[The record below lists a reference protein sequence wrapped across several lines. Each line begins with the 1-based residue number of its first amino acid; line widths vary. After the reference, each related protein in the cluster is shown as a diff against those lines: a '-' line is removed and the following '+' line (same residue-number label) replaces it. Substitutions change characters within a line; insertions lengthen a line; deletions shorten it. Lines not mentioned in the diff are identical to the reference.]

1 VTALVLTVAVLLY
14 QSDSTEAA
22 GHDLNMG
29 MFIHSS
35 ASADLNQGLRTLNA
49 DTLTVFPRGSF
60 HSDWADLSG
69 EASVSYAQDSTAGF
83 KPVSAGAFFRWPGAQ
98 WIGAGVSVGLINP
111 FIQGFG
117 SPVREWG
124 SYKTDDSA
132 AVTIEAG
139 GLLGFQG
146 AWNQFGDS
154 LSWYSVRSP
163 WLGFGT
169 VRWNGIRENSVQL
182 ETVTGFLDLKRI
194 QPWFLFVKENSRWT
208 YSVQVRGWK
217 PVTGSML
224 SLEVA
229 PLVSLGEDSTAA
241 GLTVWMYGNSR
252 AFSGYFTA
260 VSALENEPEPRFET
274 GLNILSQ
281 AGIEW
286 ALEADLD
293 RLESF
298 HGELSGFYR
307 MSPAGCGG
315 KIELFDDSLRATA
328 TALYSPVEGVS
339 AEFSVMSDLDTD
351 SPEPGCLLQITGARE
366 NITAGVTVGWE
377 QGSTTLGMGVSA
389 WID

>member
-1 VTALVLTVAVLLY
+1 LTALIFTLAVLLH
-14 QSDSTEAA
+14 QSDSTETA

-29 MFIHSS
+29 MFFYSS
-35 ASADLNQGLRTLNA
+35 ASADLNQGLRTLKA
-49 DTLTVFPRGSF
+49 DTLTVFPQGSF

-69 EASVSYAQDSTAGF
+69 EASVSYASDSIAGL

-98 WIGAGVSVGLINP
+98 WIGAGVSVGLIKP

-117 SPVREWG
+117 SPVREWN
-124 SYKTDDSA
+124 SYVTDDST
-132 AVTIEAG
+132 AVTVEAG

-154 LSWYSVRSP
+154 LSWYSVKSP

-169 VRWNGIRENSVQL
+169 VAWNSIRENSAQL
-182 ETVTGFLDLKRI
+182 ETVAGYLDLKRV

-217 PVTGSML
+217 PVNGSVF

-229 PLVSLGEDSTAA
+229 PLVSLNEDSSAA
-241 GLTVWMYGNSR
+241 GLTAWMYGNGR
-252 AFSGYFTA
+252 AFSGYFSA
-260 VSALENEPEPRFET
+260 VSALENEPEPSFEI

-281 AGIEW
+281 AGIDW
-286 ALEADLD
+286 ALEADFKH
-293 RLESF
+293 LENL
-298 HGELSGFYR
+298 HCELSGFYR

>member
-1 VTALVLTVAVLLY
+1 VTALVLTLAVLFY
-14 QSDSTEAA
+14 QSDSTDTA
-22 GHDLNMG
+22 GHDLNLG
-29 MFIHSS
+29 MLFYSS
-35 ASADLNQGLRTLNA
+35 ASADLNAGLRTLKA
-49 DTLTVFPRGSF
+49 DTLTVYPGGSF
-60 HSDWADLSG
+60 YSDWATLSG
-69 EASVSYAQDSTAGF
+69 EACVSYTPDSTADF

-111 FIQGFG
+111 FLQGLG
-117 SPVREWG
+117 SPVREWN
-124 SYKTDDSA
+124 SYETNDST
-132 AVTIEAG
+132 AVTVEAG

-154 LSWYSVRSP
+154 LSWYCVKSP

-169 VRWNGIRENSVQL
+169 VEWNGVRENSVQL
-182 ETVTGFLDLKRI
+182 ETVTGFLDLKRV

-208 YSVQVRGWK
+208 YSLQVRGWK
-217 PVTGSML
+217 PFTSSRL

-229 PLVSLGEDSTAA
+229 PLVSLGKDSSAA
-241 GLTVWMYGNSR
+241 GLTAWMYGNDR

-260 VSALENEPEPRFET
+260 VSVLENEPEPRFET

-286 ALEADLD
+286 SLEADLD
-293 RLESF
+293 RLETF

-315 KIELFDDSLRATA
+315 KIELYDDSLRVTA
-328 TALYSPVEGVS
+328 TAFYSPVENVS

-351 SPEPGCLLQITGARE
+351 SPEPGCLFQVFGARDD
-366 NITAGVTVGWE
+366 ITAGVSVEWE